1 MFASFKEAFTDGGP
15 QTIQDLPSLFTQ
27 QLASPVLLPNER
39 DRQILRG
46 TGDALNVANV
56 ITGRPYSDNNLY
68 DQGAS
73 MNLSDQNIKNQEMC
87 KTTDLDSL
95 MQSVD
100 PYAPVRCGWIYEKGD
115 AGVPKVSKG
124 YLGLEAGP
132 LTKIFREP
140 DLKPSQK
147 WYWNLEDAKK
157 AILTDNCRTLV
168 TCEQAG
174 TGQYQNVCAYDVTKG
189 YGIPVNKSGD
199 PLYPEDPFFG
209 GIRKNLITN
218 GGQCPKP
225 EELARLRGGTPV
237 AGGEGGAG
245 GGDFIT
251 VGGFQVNRALCTPD
265 SAGQLPKNCILN
277 LITSVGCS
285 DNGALYQA
293 LSRQSK
299 PGDFGAGLKTRNAY
313 KLYQERSFDPLNQD
327 LVTQGKLD
335 VNTALKNIR
344 TVNSYATKNEMRGEV
359 FAARDLCLKEGALD
373 KFDFC
378 LEYNDNTKG
387 PYRLDCLQRE
397 FRRQGGQKDGTEYPT
412 DKNLSAYNGLSS
424 WGDVR
429 KQIAK
434 IRGQMYTNDYDIQK
448 QALVKFLG
456 IQRDKVAFQQ
466 IDYMN
471 GVEVFW
477 YDRRDGT
484 FIGRRV
490 PQTRFI
496 APFIHWQGGDVED
509 TGLSDLVQFQMIANI
524 RPSADSVV
532 RFYLETDDRSRFAIN
547 NEQINDPPFTFSYD
561 TLSEM
566 NRWYDQAPTLH
577 KDTMCKPLQ
586 KDGPNYFMAFWQE
599 AYGVADFKILATQ
612 CVGENFKGN
621 GSLVPPS
628 WWSLTQ
634 EPDAPMISFAAQP
647 FKGGASIFTDYR
659 LVSMFYIHWNKNIQ
673 VTKTGNMP
681 NTTQPSS
688 AMIGYVPITQGT
700 TGFINRR
707 IRHTAIRTITYVFS
721 MNEIPF
727 KGSWKQL
734 FYYGEL
740 SVGISY
746 AGNQPKIYVSGFAG
760 GRVHEFDV
768 QIEVGKVYH
777 LTVMYSSP
785 NKTSPPSKVIAQ
797 LMDIQKAANA
807 SFPSGGVNSTV
818 IDKGS
823 NIFNKT
829 DKNYFVIGSQAN
841 PANTAAY
848 NLYSINF
855 FDYEFSSR
863 HYNRDVQ
870 NAWARAWIDRTIA

>member
-1 MFASFKEAFTDGGP
+1 MFASLKEAFTDGGP
-15 QTIQDLPSLFTQ
+15 QTMQDLPKLFTQ
-27 QLASPVLLPNER
+27 QLTSPVLLRNER

-56 ITGRPYSDNNLY
+56 VTRQPYQDNNLY

-115 AGVPKVSKG
+115 AGVPKMSKG

-132 LTKIFREP
+132 LTKIFKEP

-147 WYWNLEDAKK
+147 WFWNLEDAKK

-174 TGQYQNVCAYDVTKG
+174 TGQYQNVCAYDKTKG
-189 YGIPVNKSGD
+189 YGIPVSKSGD

-209 GIRKNLITN
+209 GLRKNLIYN

-225 EELARLRGGTPV
+225 EELARLRGGT
-237 AGGEGGAG
+237 ATAADADGGAG
-245 GGDFIT
+245 EFVT
-251 VGGFQVNRALCTPD
+251 VGGFQINKTLCTPD
-265 SAGQLPKNCILN
+265 DKGQLPKNCILN

-313 KLYQERSFDPLNQD
+313 KLYQERSFDPINND
-327 LVTQGKLD
+327 LITQGKID

-344 TVNSYATKNEMRGEV
+344 NINNYAGKNEMRGEV

-397 FRRQGGQKDGTEYPT
+397 FRRQGGQTTGSEYPT
-412 DKNLSAYNGLSS
+412 EQKLPLYNSLDN
-424 WGDVR
+424 WGAVR
-429 KQIAK
+429 REIAK
-434 IRGQMYTNDYDIQK
+434 LRGKMYTNSYDVQK
-448 QALVKFLG
+448 EGLLQFLG

-466 IDYMN
+466 IEYMN

-496 APFIHWQGGDVED
+496 APFIHWQGGDVDD

-547 NEQINDPPFTFSYD
+547 NEKINDPPFVFSYD
-561 TLSEM
+561 TPSEM

-577 KDTMCKPLQ
+577 RDNMCKALQ

-599 AYGVADFKILATQ
+599 AYGVADFKIFATQ

-634 EPDAPMISFAAQP
+634 EPDAPMLSFAAQP
-647 FKGGASIFTDYR
+647 FSGGASVFTDYR
-659 LVSMFYIHWNKNIQ
+659 LVSMFYINWNKNMQ
-673 VTKTGNMP
+673 VIKQKIDSIPGIM
-681 NTTQPSS
+681 
-688 AMIGYVPITQGT
+688 GYLPITQGT

-707 IRHTAIRTITYVFS
+707 IRHTAVRTITFVFS
-721 MNEIPF
+721 MDELPF

-734 FYYGEL
+734 FYFGEL
-740 SVGISY
+740 SVGISF

-768 QIEVGKVYH
+768 QIEVGKIYH

-785 NKTSPPSKVIAQ
+785 NRSSPPSKVIAQ
-797 LMDIQKAANA
+797 LVDITKAKSV

-823 NIFNKT
+823 NLFNKT

-841 PANTAAY
+841 PANTASY
-848 NLYSINF
+848 KLYSVNF

-863 HYNRDVQ
+863 HYLRDTQ
-870 NAWARAWIDRTIA
+870 NIWARAWIDRTIA